1 MMNKSKQ
8 LGISLVEVLVATVI
22 SLFLLAGIV
31 QVYTGNKATFSF
43 TNALAEVQE
52 NGRFA
57 MELIGQDLRLA
68 GIWGCVDVRGD
79 FTKINN
85 TLNGGTVAGY
95 TAQAYDF
102 INNPP
107 IQGVNNNG
115 INNSDELTI
124 RGGRPGQANVRPPF
138 NQNNIAIVDNSW
150 ISADDIVLVARCGA
164 NDLLIDAQADLLAVA
179 AKNDVNG
186 PPDYDVIS
194 FTANPSQLYENDASV
209 IEMQTVQYDIQNNAA
224 GVPALFRQE
233 FNQAPAEVV
242 EGIEDMQILFGID
255 TNGPD
260 ANGNLYATQYV
271 PAAANVDFT
280 TVVAVRVQLLVR
292 SSATNV
298 TDEAQ
303 NYTFNGVPVT
313 APDRRLRQ
321 VFTSTIAIRN
331 RVGQS

>member
-57 MELIGQDLRLA
+57 MDLISQDLRLA
-68 GIWGCVDVRGD
+68 GVWGCVDVRGN
-79 FTKINN
+79 FNKINN
-85 TLNGGTVAGY
+85 TLSAATVNGY

-115 INNSDELTI
+115 INNSDELTL
-124 RGGRPGQANVRPPF
+124 RGARPGQANVRSPF
-138 NQNNIAIVDNSW
+138 NQNNIAIVDNGW

-164 NDLLIDAQADLLAVA
+164 NDLVDEVAQADLLAVA

-194 FTANPSQLYENDASV
+194 FTSNPSQLYENDASV

-233 FNQAPAEVV
+233 FNQAPDEVV
-242 EGIEDMQILFGID
+242 EGIEDMQILYGVD
-255 TNGPD
+255 TSGNQY
-260 ANGNLYATQYV
+260 ANQYL
-271 PAAANVDFT
+271 PAANNLNFANV
-280 TVVAVRVQLLVR
+280 VSVRIQLLVR
-292 SSATNV
+292 SSDDNV